1 MSKQM
6 RKLPPYRASL
16 AGLLL
21 GAREAVMGPIRP
33 ILREAGV
40 SEQQWRVLRVL
51 DDMGPIDPT
60 SLAEAALLH
69 APSLT
74 RILRELEERALID
87 RAADPSD
94 GRRSIVELSPAGRGL
109 LRQTSSQTVRKLDE
123 YIAQFGA
130 DRMKRLMNDLR
141 ALMDTI
147 SEDEKPKR

>member
-1 MSKQM
+1 MSKQL

-51 DDMGPIDPT
+51 DDTGPIDPT

-74 RILRELEERALID
+74 RILRELEDRALID
-87 RAADPSD
+87 RAADPHD

-109 LRQTSSQTVRKLDE
+109 LRQTATQTVRKLDD
-123 YIAQFGA
+123 YIARFGA
-130 DRMKRLMNDLR
+130 ERMKRLISELN
-141 ALMDTI
+141 ALMDTL
-147 SEDEKPKR
+147 SENEKR